1 MNFKKITL
9 NLIKNLKSISSKKL
23 LLHEPFFFGHEI
35 KEIEKCIKGT
45 YVSSKSKLVTK
56 FENEISKYTKS
67 KYVVATITGTS
78 AIHISLIVLDIKRNN
93 EVFLPSFNFVA
104 AANAI
109 TYCGAIPHFLDINKE
124 DLSVDPK
131 KFEIYLKENFKNLN
145 GVCVNK
151 KTRRTVKAIIVPHI
165 FGHSAKIEEIIKI
178 AKKYKIFV
186 IEDAAES
193 LGTFYKNK
201 HTGTFGDLGI
211 LSFNGNKI
219 ITAGGGGAVMTGNKS
234 YAMKIRNLTEQA
246 KVNHPYKF
254 NYKSIGYNLRMPGIN
269 AALGYAQIRKI
280 KELVKAKRKL
290 FEIYKSKFQNNEHF
304 SIRSEPKNCKSNF
317 WLNNLELKHSNAN
330 LKDFILRE
338 TNKNNIQTRPAWILL
353 HELKYFKDCPKD
365 NLNVSK
371 EYFDKIISI
380 PSSAG
385 LIL

>member
-1 MNFKKITL
+1 
-9 NLIKNLKSISSKKL
+9 
-23 LLHEPFFFGHEI
+23 
-35 KEIEKCIKGT
+35 
-45 YVSSKSKLVTK
+45 
-56 FENEISKYTKS
+56 
-67 KYVVATITGTS
+67 
-78 AIHISLIVLDIKRNN
+78 
-93 EVFLPSFNFVA
+93 
-104 AANAI
+104 
-109 TYCGAIPHFLDINKE
+109 
-124 DLSVDPK
+124 
-131 KFEIYLKENFKNLN
+131 
-145 GVCVNK
+145 
-151 KTRRTVKAIIVPHI
+151 
-165 FGHSAKIEEIIKI
+165 
-178 AKKYKIFV
+178 
-186 IEDAAES
+186 
-193 LGTFYKNK
+193 
-201 HTGTFGDLGI
+201 
-211 LSFNGNKI
+211 
-219 ITAGGGGAVMTGNKS
+219 
-234 YAMKIRNLTEQA
+234 
-246 KVNHPYKF
+246 
-254 NYKSIGYNLRMPGIN
+254 MPGIN